1 MQNSQEYEMDAAIL
15 NFIQNNFHN
24 PVTDFIFPIITALG
38 NGSGIWLAIAVCII
52 STKKYRRWGVV
63 LLLAIIL
70 TFITGELLLKPLI
83 ARPRP
88 FTLHPYTLLIK
99 PPFGFSCPSG
109 HAGSSFSS
117 ATVLWHVKR
126 KWGVAALILSV
137 LIAFSRMFLF
147 VHFPSDVLAGALL
160 GFGIATL
167 TCRICKKYKFV
178 SDNRV

>member
-1 MQNSQEYEMDAAIL
+1 MDVAIL

-24 PVTDFIFPIITALG
+24 PVTDLIFPIITALG
-38 NGSGIWLAIAVCII
+38 NGSGIWLTIAVFLIYI
-52 STKKYRRWGVV
+52 KKYRRWGVV

-70 TFITGELLLKPLI
+70 TFVTGELILKPLI

-88 FTLHPYTLLIK
+88 FSLHPYTLLIK

-109 HAGSSFSS
+109 HASSSFSS
-117 ATVLWHVKR
+117 TTVLWRVKR

-137 LIAFSRMFLF
+137 LIAFSRVFLS

-167 TCRICKKYKFV
+167 ICRICEKYKWIPH
-178 SDNRV
+178 SRI